1 MVTFT
6 IHPFPKKVKHHSG
19 YFTKNVRKKGGLQ
32 ARGAASIA
40 AGVLW
45 RCRRSCKR
53 PQKSGFVLCFCPE
66 REFLFSRF
74 LFHVHSA
81 VSSIKVPHEVIPS
94 CYLLSIL
101 SLLAEKSKG
110 TKPFSEK
117 KKRHKQYMIPA
128 APSPPGSGCFRRP
141 CDPFGTRTPAL
152 LSARCQWRGRSS
164 CTAAFDCRR
173 RREVPSFTN
182 FRPPCLCPGAEPESC
197 P

>member
-1 MVTFT
+1 MFS
-6 IHPFPKKVKHHSG
+6 PG
-19 YFTKNVRKKGGLQ
+19 
-32 ARGAASIA
+32 
-40 AGVLW
+40 
-45 RCRRSCKR
+45 
-53 PQKSGFVLCFCPE
+53 
-66 REFLFSRF
+66 RELFFSRF

-173 RREVPSFTN
+173 RRGSPLVYELPSAMLMPRGRTRILSLKSIYHAAPAASMRETARNSTFSGGN
-182 FRPPCLCPGAEPESC
+182 AFFPDMVKFAVQVSSAKPDFDGEKSIQA
-197 P
+197 